1 MRRPTVL
8 VIGGGAAGLTAAIAA
23 ARQGASVT
31 LLEAG
36 SRVGRKILASGNGR
50 CNLSNS
56 SAGAL
61 AYNHPEFA
69 EPTLAAYTADGV
81 REFFGEMGLLTL
93 ADGEGRIYPVT
104 NAAASVLEVLR
115 LECARL
121 GVVERCGF
129 EVASISQGPGAV
141 GFEVSSSEGERV
153 GADAVVV
160 STGGGDS
167 LLAALG
173 HTSVE
178 CEPVLGPIKTAVEPI
193 RGLSG
198 VRVRCE
204 ASLLAKDRRVLATE
218 RGELLFREYGVSGI
232 MVFDLSRFLEPG
244 CALSIDL
251 FPEVGQS
258 ELEAMLARRSADLSW
273 RTAETFFDGMLQ
285 SRVAEA
291 VLRSARIE
299 PTTPAS
305 ELPCERLATQL
316 KRFELPVTGAG
327 DAKQAQVTRGGV
339 SVDEIDPHTMG
350 SRRADGLFVA
360 GEVLDVDGRCGG
372 FNLHWAWA
380 SGIVAGKSAARFAEQ
395 RAAARGATP
404 GGRK

>member
-1 MRRPTVL
+1 MHKPKVL

-23 ARQGASVT
+23 ARQGASVA

-36 SRVGRKILASGNGR
+36 SRVGRKVLASGNGR

-61 AYNHPEFA
+61 AYNHPEFV
-69 EPTLAAYTADGV
+69 EPVLVAYPADGV
-81 REFFGEMGLLTL
+81 REFFGQMGLLTF
-93 ADGEGRIYPVT
+93 ADAEGRVYPVT

-129 EVASISQGPGAV
+129 EVASISQVPRDG
-141 GFEVSSSEGERV
+141 GFEVFSTDGERV
-153 GADAVVV
+153 VADAVVV
-160 STGGGDS
+160 TTGGGGS
-167 LLAALG
+167 LLAGLG
-173 HTSVE
+173 HEIME
-178 CEPVLGPIKTAVEPI
+178 CTPVLGPLKTAVEPI

-204 ASLLAKDRRVLATE
+204 ASLVGKDERVLATE

-244 CALSIDL
+244 CVLSIDF
-251 FPEVGQS
+251 FPDVEQG
-258 ELEAMLARRSADLSW
+258 ELEAMLAKRSEDLSW
-273 RTAETFFDGMLQ
+273 RTAETFFDGMLH

-291 VLRSARIE
+291 VLRAARIE
-299 PTTPAS
+299 LSTPAA

-316 KRFELPVTGAG
+316 KGFELPVIGAG

-339 SVDEIDPHTMG
+339 SIDEIDPHTMG

-360 GEVLDVDGRCGG
+360 GEVLDIDGRCGG

-380 SGIVAGKSAARFAEQ
+380 SGIVAGQSAARFAEQ
-395 RAAARGATP
+395 RTASRDAAP